1 MTKANSILHRA
12 VALLAALCLL
22 ASMALPVYAAETETE
37 FSVSNSETIP
47 SDDNAENDADGTGSD
62 ISVSNVETIQK
73 EADTTSEG
81 SKTEPEISVPES
93 GTITNSADTT
103 DKTAGAPPAEGV
115 TGSENTAPAD
125 SAAADK
131 TADADNTGEDS
142 TGSEDE
148 AGFLNE
154 GDSADDRMITA
165 GNAKESD
172 IALCADNATVQEGT
186 KYTFY
191 FAPPQSWTRL
201 LEGKTIT
208 CSFRRGN
215 DNSNESTNGVR
226 ETTAK
231 RTDDSTKDGRPIYQ
245 VDVYHNE
252 GNANSL
258 CPYKGFVWVKFTLD
272 NDHWVQMN
280 GERGNNNECWM
291 SVTAIADK
299 CLDGDKLK
307 GSSDETTVSQEYDIT
322 KWVDYTS
329 IILKHVRYGKQTM
342 TLLNKSAQALDSV
355 TVTFWEKG
363 DNGEFTQVG
372 VSQPINTLQAGEH
385 ADITIPEAAC
395 AYVSFQKADNTY
407 IGKHYFNFYNDDTAS
422 DDVAVF
428 PYDPVT
434 RYCLIYTGD
443 KDVRWS
449 APNSKTV
456 YFDATFSDMS
466 YNNDNA
472 KIPYGMPDAKGSLW
486 CYITSDV
493 GGKEPITK
501 LQMARDGTSEIWYV
515 DVPQGY
521 TKIRFASWAVDND
534 IAAQNGDGTAM
545 LTIPTDKDK
554 PCFYAD
560 TSDDVI
566 YQGGDR
572 GGYWDELGAVRDV
585 EKGKKGENG
594 ETKSIVE
601 LDKQAFTP
609 QSNTKY
615 ISTTLYDYYTDYEL
629 NGNNRNTYSSTE
641 TGKHR
646 SYVPFRQFDRALSN
660 YYSSYTGNPKIQNPI
675 YTGHFQPNK
684 DGWGSPF
691 SNIAAN
697 LNLYGWGEITASDNS
712 DYKHFMAV
720 NNSTINTKDDSVN
733 YYAAFQGLVGNQMK
747 DGMPVMAGTDLAEP
761 HFNEAFLTGTN
772 TEKAVLGKVYK
783 DVSFPFTQK
792 PVFTQTEGDL
802 ESKAQYWYFDS
813 NERSLYLK
821 QDTAN
826 SSKYY
831 LEATAKAEKDSS
843 GNPIYTDDNSQNR
856 GSDNSTTDSNN
867 GDKPRGFGFFPFNQ
881 KMGTENRNV
890 NKYNYGFGAK
900 LQFDFTLTDDGKVVV
915 GTDESGKDIKVPIK
929 FFFSGDDDVW
939 VYIDGQLVLDVGGAH
954 GKASGLLEFDET
966 ENKDAN
972 TVIPYVSS
980 NKAGGDVYTDPANK
994 TVYFNGKEVKFEKK
1008 GKILDKNGD
1017 EFTLD
1022 KGTTHTL
1029 TMFYMERGMWES
1041 NMAVAFNFPDH
1052 NELQVE
1058 KQVDLSDVDE
1068 DFQACFNDQKIFDF
1082 TIQNLATHYGTK
1094 PAVRPGT
1101 GNVDRKVV
1109 NLTADVASIYPAT
1122 DSEDYI
1128 FELADNPAQGSETN
1142 TGQVLHWF
1150 ARHNDLSSTSRDM
1163 RYGILELNKPIDLR
1177 QYGYLTFEIYV
1188 KGETNLSLNNLYLQ
1202 LLDDGNRQMGSL
1214 SKAGLNGA
1222 TFGSVTLEPNK
1233 WNTVKLSLNKM
1244 KEVVGFDN
1252 NVTTIRVG
1260 DNYQRDIYFRNFTF
1274 VPKTV
1279 PDIKTG
1285 FTTEQDKIPDYGS
1298 AASGTLKNATYA
1310 KYTSNFD
1317 GMQVVDDQGR
1327 FVLENGEI
1335 ITFDDQ
1341 FRRGSYISLK
1351 EILNTKLYDTTWTV
1365 YENGLPVTSMTNA
1378 GGNTVTVAEPSK
1390 SLANQN
1396 AADDKPGPDDGRTE
1410 NKGTEQNDNKYD
1422 GTKPSNANTIV
1433 FRSYSNP
1440 DESGDSLTR
1449 LKVQYI
1455 NKVKTGGLII
1465 KKEAAENDNLTG
1477 TYEFKVTF
1485 SDVGGQGL
1493 ETDDPIVKT
1502 YPINMSD
1509 AENPNHTVIITGIP
1523 VDTRYT
1529 IEELEPKDGSHLQGI
1544 TLEGNEKNAHVVKNT
1559 TVEGVI
1565 VESKTPQMTATFT
1578 NTSRKLIDIEFTKL
1592 WQDADGKPL
1601 GSAKQP
1607 SEIYIQLQRRL
1618 ENSSE
1623 KDPWEAVTYPAT
1635 GSANYVTVTSINDR
1649 WKYSFKGL
1657 DQRPAEDNGTDYVYR
1672 IVEGTVDTDDNF
1684 KAAGSSITIG
1694 GNTYTISA
1702 EASLTGTA
1710 GSAAN
1715 GTITG
1720 GSGKIELINKLQD
1733 PKFTLEIVKKGVTTA
1748 ENGSETQTPLSGVE
1762 FKLEKLTV
1770 PSGGGEPQVD
1780 TTYDFGSGNKGS
1792 ITGITGN
1799 DGTIVNNPFKN
1810 LKAGSYQ
1817 LTEVKT
1823 AEGYNLLSKPI
1834 RIEFTTN
1841 GDCLID
1847 GVKDETNV
1855 TRTGDTC
1862 TMTLT
1867 VLNRK
1872 SFELPHTGADAPSLW
1887 LLIGLPALVAV
1898 LLVLVF
1904 RYNKKGGRRQ

>member
-1 MTKANSILHRA
+1 M
-12 VALLAALCLL
+12 
-22 ASMALPVYAAETETE
+22 
-37 FSVSNSETIP
+37 
-47 SDDNAENDADGTGSD
+47 
-62 ISVSNVETIQK
+62 
-73 EADTTSEG
+73 
-81 SKTEPEISVPES
+81 
-93 GTITNSADTT
+93 
-103 DKTAGAPPAEGV
+103 
-115 TGSENTAPAD
+115 
-125 SAAADK
+125 
-131 TADADNTGEDS
+131 
-142 TGSEDE
+142 
-148 AGFLNE
+148 
-154 GDSADDRMITA
+154 
-165 GNAKESD
+165 
-172 IALCADNATVQEGT
+172 
-186 KYTFY
+186 
-191 FAPPQSWTRL
+191 
-201 LEGKTIT
+201 
-208 CSFRRGN
+208 RGN
-215 DNSNESTNGVR
+215 DNSIPPSEYHEVR
-226 ETTAK
+226 ETPATPIRDK
-231 RTDDSTKDGRPIYQ
+231 TTDGRPIYQ
-245 VDVYHNE
+245 VDVYHN
-252 GNANSL
+252 NDDADSL
-258 CPYKGFVWVKFTLD
+258 CPYGGFVWVKFTLGD
-272 NDHWVQMN
+272 GRWVTMK
-280 GERGNNNECWM
+280 GEREGENSNNYWM
-291 SVTAIADK
+291 EVGKIADK
-299 CLDGDKLK
+299 CLDGNQLA
-307 GSSDETTVSQEYDIT
+307 ENQENDYNLSKWVPYADIT
-322 KWVDYTS
+322 P
-329 IILKHVRYGKQTM
+329 KHVRYGNNTM
-342 TLLNKSAQALDSV
+342 TLLNNSSETLDSV
-355 TVTFWEKG
+355 TVTFWEKDADG
-363 DNGEFTQVG
+363 NLTQVG
-372 VSQPINTLQAGEH
+372 SQQVIQSLQPNDKSEN
-385 ADITIPEAAC
+385 ITIPEEAC
-395 AYVSFQKADNTY
+395 AYVSFQKSDGAGNNTY
-407 IGKHYFNFYNDDTAS
+407 IGGKQYFNFYNDEDPS
-422 DDVAVF
+422 DNIAVF

-443 KDVRWS
+443 NDVRWS
-449 APNSKTV
+449 APGSKTV
-456 YFDATFSDMS
+456 YFDATFSDML
-466 YNNDNA
+466 YNNDDA
-472 KIPYGMPDAKGSLW
+472 KITYGMPDAKGNLW
-486 CYITSDV
+486 CYMTSDDSSKPAITS
-493 GGKEPITK
+493 
-501 LQMARDGTSEIWYV
+501 QMARDRTSEIWYA

-521 TKIRFASWAVDND
+521 TQIRFASWEVAGTNT
-534 IAAQNGDGTAM
+534 ANNGTDTAL
-545 LTIPTDKDK
+545 LTIPDLSK

-566 YQGGDR
+566 YQGGNR
-572 GGYWDELGAVRDV
+572 GGYWDELGATRDA
-585 EKGKKGENG
+585 EKGKKAADESA
-594 ETKSIVE
+594 KSIVDLE
-601 LDKQAFTP
+601 SKDFTP
-609 QSNTKY
+609 QPNTKY

-629 NGNNRNTYSSTE
+629 NGNNRNTYSSNE
-641 TGKHR
+641 VNKQR
-646 SYVPFRQFDRALSN
+646 SYVTFEQFDRALSN
-660 YYSSYTGNPKIQNPI
+660 YYKQYADINKKPI
-675 YTGHFQPNK
+675 NYPLYTGHFQPNIW
-684 DGWGSPF
+684 DNAF
-691 SNIAAN
+691 SRIAPN
-697 LNLYGWGEITASDNS
+697 LKLYGWSESGD
-712 DYKHFMAV
+712 DYWRFIAV
-720 NNSTINTKDDSVN
+720 NNSAHALDENHSDGHYKDT
-733 YYAAFQGLVGNQMK
+733 FQGLVENQMVN
-747 DGMPVMAGTDLAEP
+747 GMPVMAGTNLAEP

-792 PVFTQTEGDL
+792 PVFKEKDGDP

-831 LEATAKAEKDSS
+831 LEATEKNNKKDSS

-856 GSDNSTTDSNN
+856 GSDNSTEDKDNN
-867 GDKPRGFGFFPFNQ
+867 NQFRGYGFFPFNQ
-881 KMGTENRNV
+881 KITEENRNV

-900 LQFDFTLTDDGKVVV
+900 LQFDFTLTDDGQVQV
-915 GTDESGKDIKVPIK
+915 GDDPNNKVPIK

-954 GKASGLLEFDET
+954 SKASGLLEFGRTTDGT
-966 ENKDAN
+966 AN
-972 TVIPYVSS
+972 TVTPYVSS
-980 NKAGGDVYTDPANK
+980 NKAGGATYTTPVNNK
-994 TVYFNGKEVKFEKK
+994 TVYFNGSPVTFTKQ
-1008 GKILDKNGD
+1008 GKILDKD
-1017 EFTLD
+1017 DKDKEFTLD

-1058 KQVDLSDVDE
+1058 KQVDLSDVDK
-1068 DFQACFNDQKIFDF
+1068 DFRDCFNDQKIFDF
-1082 TIQNLATHYGTK
+1082 TIQNLATHYGAK
-1094 PAVRPGT
+1094 PAAQPGT
-1101 GNVDRKVV
+1101 GNVKEAIVD
-1109 NLTADVASIYPAT
+1109 LTASGTNIYPAT
-1122 DSEDYI
+1122 KDSTDYI
-1128 FELADNPAQGSETN
+1128 FALAPDPAQGSGSD

-1150 ARHNDLSSTSRDM
+1150 ALYNDLSSTSRDK

-1188 KGETNLSLNNLYLQ
+1188 DGVTNLSLNNLYLQ
-1202 LLDDGNRQMGSL
+1202 LLDEKDRQMGSL

-1222 TFGSVTLEPNK
+1222 TFGSVTLVPNQ

-1244 KEVVGFDN
+1244 KEVDGFDN
-1252 NVTTIRVG
+1252 KVTTIRVG
-1260 DNYQRDIYFRNFTF
+1260 DNYQRHIYFRNFTF

-1298 AASGTLKNATYA
+1298 AASGVLANATYA

-1335 ITFDDQ
+1335 ITFNDQ

-1365 YENGLPVTSMTNA
+1365 YENGLPVTSMK
-1378 GGNTVTVAEPSK
+1378 GDGVNTVTVAEPSK

-1410 NKGTEQNDNKYD
+1410 KRGTEAEQNGNKYSD
-1422 GTKPSNANTIV
+1422 TKPSNANTIV

-1440 DESGDSLTR
+1440 DESGDSLTS

-1465 KKEAAENDNLTG
+1465 KKKAAENDTLKG

-1493 ETDDPIVKT
+1493 GTGDPIVKT
-1502 YPINMSD
+1502 YPINMRD
-1509 AENPNHTVIITGIP
+1509 KDTVTITGIP

-1529 IEELEPKDGSHLQGI
+1529 IEELEPEDGSHLQGI
-1544 TLEGNEKNAHVVKNT
+1544 TLVGNENNAHVVKNT

-1635 GSANYVTVTSINDR
+1635 GSANYVIVTPTNGG
-1649 WKYSFKGL
+1649 WQCSFTGL
-1657 DQRPAEDNGTDYVYR
+1657 DQHELNGNTNYVYR
-1672 IVEGTVDTDDNF
+1672 IVEGTVDTNDTF
-1684 KAAGSSITIG
+1684 TAKGSSITIG
-1694 GNTYTISA
+1694 GNTYTISPA
-1702 EASLTGTA
+1702 ATPTGTT
-1710 GSAAN
+1710 GSATN

-1733 PKFTLEIVKKGVTTA
+1733 PEFTLKIVKKGVTTD
-1748 ENGSETQTPLSGVE
+1748 ENGSETQTLLSGVE
-1762 FKLEKLTV
+1762 FKLEKL
-1770 PSGGGEPQVD
+1770 GVD
-1780 TTYDFGSGNKGS
+1780 GKPDTAFTAETKATSSNDANKGKCS
-1792 ITGITGN
+1792 
-1799 DGTIVNNPFKN
+1799 FEN

-1834 RIEFTTN
+1834 QIKFTTD
-1841 GDCLID
+1841 GECYID